1 MQITKVHIKGF
12 RNFDDVWIYAGNP
25 SLLIGPN
32 DSGKTNFL
40 TTLRLL
46 FDRSYSDMDLDL
58 LDSDYNIY
66 SKAQTVEIT
75 AFMENV
81 TEDCLRSVFDG
92 KIKDGNLILQYRKS
106 KESEYELS
114 AGFSDETM
122 VPLQSRTYL
131 RRLNMQYVNTNRD
144 LFSFLRHERK
154 RLLEISR
161 SKLTQEQVKNDEK
174 LRNQIQQGLDVINSE
189 INDLTS
195 ISMALESV
203 NDQLQQLSIGNED
216 QRVRFIASNS
226 DAERLLQNISL
237 AATSGQDYLTIGG
250 DGRNNQIFIATWI
263 AEQKILNE
271 KDHVT
276 FYAIEEPEAHLHPH
290 QQRNLAE
297 YLSSF
302 TDSQV
307 FLTTHSPHIAENF
320 ATKQIIRLYQK
331 NKITEAS
338 SQQPGSKSNPYIDL
352 GYRLNVMSAEVLF
365 SSGVFLVE
373 GVSEVMLFKAL
384 AQELSLDLD
393 RFNISILAVE
403 GVGFKPYIHL
413 LDELSIPWVL
423 RTDNDV
429 FSKNNESYYAGI
441 SRALGILEEFG
452 EAFDGDSYIEP
463 WSSTRIP
470 DAAKQKNKM
479 ICKKL
484 QDKNIYLSNEDLEN
498 DLARS
503 PIGKDLKEY
512 YKVRRVNQVVK
523 KMQQRKAEN
532 MFQFLSERQKCLKK
546 LNQSDIVAPLRK
558 LREMVQERMHPQN
571 DNKAHF

>member
-12 RNFDDVWIYAGNP
+12 RNFDDVWIYTGNP

-40 TTLRLL
+40 TALRLL

-75 AFMENV
+75 VFMENI

-92 KIKDGNLILQYRKS
+92 KIKDGNLILQYRKN

-122 VPLQSRTYL
+122 VPLQSRIYL

-161 SKLTQEQVKNDEK
+161 SKLTQEQAKNDEK
-174 LRNQIQQGLDVINSE
+174 LRNQIQQGLDAINSE

-216 QRVRFIASNS
+216 QRVRFIAGNS

-290 QQRNLAE
+290 QQRKLAE

-302 TDSQV
+302 TNSQV

-320 ATKQIIRLYQK
+320 ATKQIVRLYQR
-331 NKITEAS
+331 NKITQAS
-338 SQQPGSKSNPYIDL
+338 SQQPNSKSNPYIDL

-384 AQELSLDLD
+384 AQELLLDLD

-429 FSKNNESYYAGI
+429 FSKNNKSYYAGV
-441 SRALGILEEFG
+441 SRALGILEESG
-452 EAFDGDSYIEP
+452 EVLDGDSYIEP

-470 DAAKQKNKM
+470 DAAKQKNEM
-479 ICKKL
+479 VCIKL

-558 LREMVQERMHPQN
+558 LKEMVQERMHTQN

>member
-40 TTLRLL
+40 TALRLL

-216 QRVRFIASNS
+216 QRVRFIAGNS

-290 QQRNLAE
+290 QQRKLAE

>member
-12 RNFDDVWIYAGNP
+12 RNFDDAWVYAGNP

-40 TTLRLL
+40 TALRLL

-75 AFMENV
+75 VYMEKV

-92 KIKDGNLILQYRKS
+92 KIKDGNLILQYRKN

-161 SKLTQEQVKNDEK
+161 SKLTQEQAKNDEK
-174 LRNQIQQGLDVINSE
+174 LRNQIQQGLDAINSE

-216 QRVRFIASNS
+216 QRVRFIAGNS

-237 AATSGQDYLTIGG
+237 AAISGQDYLTIGG

-276 FYAIEEPEAHLHPH
+276 FYAVEEPEAHLHPH
-290 QQRNLAE
+290 QQRKLAE

-302 TDSQV
+302 TNSQV

-320 ATKQIIRLYQK
+320 ATKQIIRLYQR
-331 NKITEAS
+331 NKITQAS
-338 SQQPGSKSNPYIDL
+338 SQQPGSKSNPYIAL

-373 GVSEVMLFKAL
+373 GVSEVMLFRAL

-429 FSKNNESYYAGI
+429 FSKNNKSYYAGI
-441 SRALGILEEFG
+441 SRALGILEESG
-452 EAFDGDSYIEP
+452 EALDGDSYIEP

-470 DAAKQKNKM
+470 DAAKQKNEM
-479 ICKKL
+479 VCKKL

>member
-12 RNFDDVWIYAGNP
+12 RNFDDVWIYTGNP

-40 TTLRLL
+40 TALRLL

-75 AFMENV
+75 VFMENI

-92 KIKDGNLILQYRKS
+92 KIKDGNLILQYRKN

-122 VPLQSRTYL
+122 VPLQSRIYL

-161 SKLTQEQVKNDEK
+161 SKLTQEQAKNDEK
-174 LRNQIQQGLDVINSE
+174 LRNQIQQGLDAINSE

-216 QRVRFIASNS
+216 QRVRFIAGNS

-290 QQRNLAE
+290 QQRKLAE

-302 TDSQV
+302 TNSQV

-320 ATKQIIRLYQK
+320 ATKQIVRLYQR
-331 NKITEAS
+331 NKITQAS
-338 SQQPGSKSNPYIDL
+338 SQQPNSKSNPYIDL

-384 AQELSLDLD
+384 AQELLLDLD

-429 FSKNNESYYAGI
+429 FSKNNKSYYAGV
-441 SRALGILEEFG
+441 SRALGILEESG
-452 EAFDGDSYIEP
+452 EVLDGDSYIEP

-470 DAAKQKNKM
+470 DAAKQKNEM
-479 ICKKL
+479 VCKKL

-558 LREMVQERMHPQN
+558 LKEMVQERMHTQN

>member
-1 MQITKVHIKGF
+1 
-12 RNFDDVWIYAGNP
+12 
-25 SLLIGPN
+25 
-32 DSGKTNFL
+32 
-40 TTLRLL
+40 
-46 FDRSYSDMDLDL
+46 
-58 LDSDYNIY
+58 
-66 SKAQTVEIT
+66 
-75 AFMENV
+75 MENV

-216 QRVRFIASNS
+216 QRVRFIAGNS

-276 FYAIEEPEAHLHPH
+276 FYAIEEPEAHLHLH
-290 QQRNLAE
+290 QQRKLAE

-452 EAFDGDSYIEP
+452 EAFDGDSYIET